1 MSFAHREHRSKWEE
15 VRMACEER
23 KAFLEAEMDR
33 IRAQEEKL
41 RQFREE
47 MKGDWVA
54 EVNAIQM
61 ANNQLAKLDSMVP
74 AGAVGSWALETSAAC
89 SCQGACNC
97 IQVRRLT
104 DMQSSSLN
112 LYLVEDYNDGG
123 KSGRRCG

>member
-1 MSFAHREHRSKWEE
+1 
-15 VRMACEER
+15 MACEDR

-112 LYLVEDYNDGG
+112 LYFVEDYNDGG

>member
-1 MSFAHREHRSKWEE
+1 MRFAYREHRRKWEE
-15 VRMACEER
+15 VRLACEER
-23 KAFLEAEMDR
+23 RAFLEAEMDR

-123 KSGRRCG
+123 KSGRGRG